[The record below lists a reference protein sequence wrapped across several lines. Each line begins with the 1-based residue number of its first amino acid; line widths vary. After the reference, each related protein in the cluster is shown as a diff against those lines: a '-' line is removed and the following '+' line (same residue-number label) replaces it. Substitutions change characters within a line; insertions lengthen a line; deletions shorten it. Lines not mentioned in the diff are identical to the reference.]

1 MLSSRIDHTL
11 SPKSFLLPLNSFSS
25 LSKQNIDPP
34 YVAPHSIIFCIQL
47 GEHVVHPG
55 VDVCGNLIQRL
66 DLILLTLEHLLHH
79 NVEVFQLILRNTRNW
94 NNLLVALRLL
104 VDLILILR
112 HELVLCLAENEGFTL
127 KVLRETLLIVLH
139 IPCSTSVA
147 NLLLI
152 VPFLLRFGSN
162 LLSVLDLLS
171 RCFLHEEHLHVV
183 VLKQLINLSCQLVYL
198 LGVKTVD
205 FR

>member
-1 MLSSRIDHTL
+1 MLSPRIDHTL
-11 SPKSFLLPLNSFSS
+11 SPKSFLLPLNSFSN
-25 LSKQNIDPP
+25 LSKQNIDHP
-34 YVAPHSIIFCIQL
+34 YIAPHSIIFCIQL
-47 GEHVVHPG
+47 GEHIVHPG

-79 NVEVFQLILRNTRNW
+79 NVEVFQLILQNTRSW

-104 VDLILILR
+104 LDLILILR
-112 HELVLCLAENEGFTL
+112 HELVMCLAENEGFTL
-127 KVLRETLLIVLH
+127 KVMRKTFLIVLH
-139 IPCSTSVA
+139 IPCSTDVA

-152 VPFLLRFGSN
+152 VPFLFSFGDN
-162 LLSVLDLLS
+162 LLSVLNMLS
-171 RCFLHEEHLHVV
+171 RSFLHEEHLHVV
-183 VLKQLINLSCQLVYL
+183 FLKQLINLCCQLVYL